1 MLLFSRALQYLPSSA
16 VGLTTLSDTE
26 IIVTN
31 FAENRDQIFRI
42 RKTVF
47 VIEQSVP
54 EDIEMDDLDAEA
66 KHVLA
71 FVDGVPVG
79 TGRITAEGR
88 IGRMAVL
95 REYRGRGVGRDILLA
110 LVDIGRR
117 YSVDRLCLS
126 AQCHAIP
133 FYERMG
139 FVAQGD
145 VYEEAGIPHR
155 WMEQLI

>member
-1 MLLFSRALQYLPSSA
+1 VAEID
-16 VGLTTLSDTE
+16 VVTTS
-26 IIVTN
+26 
-31 FAENRDQIFRI
+31 FAENRELISGI

-54 EDIEMDDLDAEA
+54 EEIEMDGHDADA
-66 KHVLA
+66 RHVLA
-71 FVDGVPVG
+71 FLDGTPVG

-95 REYRGRGVGRDILLA
+95 RAARGLGVGREILLA
-110 LVDIGRR
+110 LMSIGRG
-117 YSVDRLCLS
+117 YPVDRLCLS

-145 VYEEAGIPHR
+145 IYEEAGIPHR
-155 WMEQLI
+155 WMECLNTGP

>member
-1 MLLFSRALQYLPSSA
+1 
-16 VGLTTLSDTE
+16 LSDIE
-26 IIVTN
+26 IVVTS
-31 FAENRDQIFRI
+31 FAENNKQIFGI

-66 KHVLA
+66 RHVLA

-79 TGRITAEGR
+79 TGRITSEGR

-95 REYRGRGVGRDILLA
+95 RKYRGRGVGREILRALA
-110 LVDIGRR
+110 DIGRS
-117 YSVDRLCLS
+117 YALDRLCLS

-155 WMEQLI
+155 WMEQPI

>member
-1 MLLFSRALQYLPSSA
+1 M
-16 VGLTTLSDTE
+16 TETE
-26 IIVTN
+26 IIITS
-31 FAENRDQIFRI
+31 FADNRELIFGI
-42 RKTVF
+42 RKMVF
-47 VIEQSVP
+47 VVEQSVP
-54 EDIEMDDLDAEA
+54 EEIEMDELDVVAE
-66 KHVLA
+66 HVLA

-110 LVDIGRR
+110 LVDIGRC
-117 YSVDRLCLS
+117 YSLDRLCLS

-139 FVAQGD
+139 FVAQGE

-155 WMEQLI
+155 WMEQSLGTA

>member
-1 MLLFSRALQYLPSSA
+1 ML
-16 VGLTTLSDTE
+16 DETE
-26 IIVTN
+26 IIVTTFEDN
-31 FAENRDQIFRI
+31 LDLISSI

-54 EDIEMDDLDAEA
+54 EDIEMDELDTVAQ
-66 KHVLA
+66 HVLA
-71 FVDGVPVG
+71 FVDGIPVG

-95 REYRGRGVGRDILLA
+95 REYRGRGVGRDILRA
-110 LVDIGRR
+110 LVDIGRS
-117 YSVDRLCLS
+117 YSVDTLCLS

-155 WMEQLI
+155 WMEQPIRLE

>member
-1 MLLFSRALQYLPSSA
+1 VAEID
-16 VGLTTLSDTE
+16 VVTTSF
-26 IIVTN
+26 V
-31 FAENRDQIFRI
+31 ENRELIFSI
-42 RKTVF
+42 RTTVF

-54 EDIEMDDLDAEA
+54 EEIEMDDLDADA
-66 KHVLA
+66 QHVLA
-71 FVDGVPVG
+71 FIDGAPVG

-95 REYRGRGVGRDILLA
+95 REYRGRGVGREILLA
-110 LVDIGRR
+110 LVEIGQS
-117 YSVDRLCLS
+117 YAVDRLCLS

-139 FVAQGD
+139 FVAQGE

-155 WMEQLI
+155 WMEQ

>member
-1 MLLFSRALQYLPSSA
+1 VAEIN
-16 VGLTTLSDTE
+16 VVTTSF
-26 IIVTN
+26 V
-31 FAENRDQIFRI
+31 ENRELIFGI

-54 EDIEMDDLDAEA
+54 EEVEMDNLDADA
-66 KHVLA
+66 QHVLA
-71 FVDGVPVG
+71 FIDAAPVG

-95 REYRGRGVGRDILLA
+95 REYRGRGVGGEILRA
-110 LVDIGRR
+110 LVEIGRS
-117 YSVDRLCLS
+117 YAVDRLCLS

-139 FVAQGD
+139 FVVQGD

-155 WMEQLI
+155 WMEQQIVSV

>member
-1 MLLFSRALQYLPSSA
+1 VA
-16 VGLTTLSDTE
+16 E
-26 IIVTN
+26 IDIVTTS
-31 FAENRDQIFRI
+31 FAENRELIFGI

-54 EDIEMDDLDAEA
+54 EEIEMDDLDADA

-71 FVDGVPVG
+71 FIDGAPVG

-95 REYRGRGVGRDILLA
+95 REYRGHGVGREILLA
-110 LVDIGRR
+110 LVKIGQS
-117 YSVDRLCLS
+117 YAVDHLCLS

-145 VYEEAGIPHR
+145 IYEEAGIPHR
-155 WMEQLI
+155 WMEQPVVPT

>member
-1 MLLFSRALQYLPSSA
+1 MAEID
-16 VGLTTLSDTE
+16 VVTTS
-26 IIVTN
+26 
-31 FAENRDQIFRI
+31 FAENRELIFGI

-54 EDIEMDDLDAEA
+54 EEIEMDDHDAEA
-66 KHVLA
+66 RHVLA
-71 FVDGVPVG
+71 FLDGKPVG

-95 REYRGRGVGRDILLA
+95 QAARGLGVGREILLA
-110 LVDIGRR
+110 LMAIGRG
-117 YSVDRLCLS
+117 YPVDRLCLS
-126 AQCHAIP
+126 AQCHAIR

-145 VYEEAGIPHR
+145 IYDEAGIPHR
-155 WMEQLI
+155 WMERLNT

>member
-1 MLLFSRALQYLPSSA
+1 VAEID
-16 VGLTTLSDTE
+16 VVTTS
-26 IIVTN
+26 
-31 FAENRDQIFRI
+31 FAENRELIFGI

-54 EDIEMDDLDAEA
+54 EEIEIDDLDASA
-66 KHVLA
+66 QHVLA
-71 FVDGVPVG
+71 FVDGVLAG

-95 REYRGRGVGRDILLA
+95 REFRGLGVGREILLA
-110 LVDIGRR
+110 LVEMGQNFA
-117 YSVDRLCLS
+117 VHRLCLS

-145 VYEEAGIPHR
+145 IYEEAGIPHR
-155 WMEQLI
+155 WMEQRIDRM

>member
-1 MLLFSRALQYLPSSA
+1 VAEID
-16 VGLTTLSDTE
+16 VVTTSF
-26 IIVTN
+26 V
-31 FAENRDQIFRI
+31 ENRELIFSI
-42 RKTVF
+42 RTTVF

-54 EDIEMDDLDAEA
+54 EEIEMDDLDADA
-66 KHVLA
+66 QHVLA
-71 FVDGVPVG
+71 FIDGAPVG

-95 REYRGRGVGRDILLA
+95 REYRGRGVGREILLA
-110 LVDIGRR
+110 LVEIGQS
-117 YSVDRLCLS
+117 YAVERLCLS

-139 FVAQGD
+139 FVAQGE

-155 WMEQLI
+155 WMEQ